1 MVHDD
6 SFINKLKLGKIGNP
20 DFSISGSSRGFLGNF
35 NMTISKMETVAVL
48 SGYFHFG
55 KHHYSTSRQLLQ
67 NLQQLNWETAFF
79 HFFFQKHVLPILLL
93 HAFYQ

>member
-35 NMTISKMETVAVL
+35 NMTISKTKTAAVL

-55 KHHYSTSRQLLQ
+55 KYYCSALGAVIA
-67 NLQQLNWETAFF
+67 NLQQLNSIN
-79 HFFFQKHVLPILLL
+79 PIE
-93 HAFYQ
+93 